1 MSDLKIIGLAGTN
14 GAGKDTVGHILAEHH
29 GYPFVSVTD
38 LLRKEAE
45 RQGLEPN
52 REVLRNI
59 SAQWRRETGPGVLID
74 KAADVYKAHNGSY
87 RGIVVASL
95 RHPGEAD
102 RVHEL
107 GGRVV
112 WVDADPRVRY
122 DRVQKAAA
130 ERNRPAEDNKTF
142 EQFQEEEAVEM
153 KQQGDAATVNMSA
166 VKERADITLDNDEGG
181 VEQFRSE
188 VEQALNL

>member
-1 MSDLKIIGLAGTN
+1 MDKLQIIGLAGTN

-29 GYPFVSVTD
+29 GYLFVSVTD
-38 LLRKEAE
+38 LLRQEAE

-52 REVLRNI
+52 REVLRGI
-59 SAQWRRETGPGVLID
+59 SSQWRRETGPGVLID
-74 KAADVYKAHNGSY
+74 KAVDAYKAHDGAY
-87 RGIVVASL
+87 QGVVISSL

-107 GGRVV
+107 GGTVV

-122 DRVQKAAA
+122 DRIQKAAA
-130 ERNRPAEDNKTF
+130 QRNRPAEDDKTF
-142 EQFQEEEAVEM
+142 EQFQKEEAVEM

-166 VKERADITLDNDEGG
+166 VKERADVPLDNNEGG
-181 VEQFRSE
+181 LEQFKRD
-188 VEQALNL
+188 VEQALGL